1 MQNKAYKYAFNVDIA
16 TWICLYS
23 AMPVKGDNGFFL
35 CVTETTRAYIT
46 GILLEVYSMFRNSA
60 GIHKS
65 FHNGS
70 TVYCSATFPT
80 FKRAR
85 LGRKKKKKGNGGILF
100 LFLILRPSQVSQC
113 LFYTYCTYFRRK
125 LLLLSRPPETAEKSS
140 NEISGQCALTSVAV
154 PIRNWAWLVR
164 RFVKNE
170 SSNKQTKI
178 RKKKKRTFSWMPG
191 ETFLDADIAF
201 RSTLDAFGRE
211 YHIVKAP
218 VLATH
223 ARDSN
228 HVCLRTRVCIP
239 KARSTAQTARRRCRR
254 QRARE
259 PRRRDRSS
267 GVRRRSRARTDV

>member
-85 LGRKKKKKGNGGILF
+85 LGRKKKKKRERGNSFFIF
-100 LFLILRPSQVSQC
+100 N
-113 LFYTYCTYFRRK
+113 T
-125 LLLLSRPPETAEKSS
+125 ET
-140 NEISGQCALTSVAV
+140 ISGITM
-154 PIRNWAWLVR
+154 LVLHLLHI
-164 RFVKNE
+164 FQKEV
-170 SSNKQTKI
+170 
-178 RKKKKRTFSWMPG
+178 TF
-191 ETFLDADIAF
+191 I
-201 RSTLDAFGRE
+201 
-211 YHIVKAP
+211 IKA
-218 VLATH
+218 T
-223 ARDSN
+223 RD
-228 HVCLRTRVCIP
+228 C
-239 KARSTAQTARRRCRR
+239 
-254 QRARE
+254 
-259 PRRRDRSS
+259 
-267 GVRRRSRARTDV
+267 